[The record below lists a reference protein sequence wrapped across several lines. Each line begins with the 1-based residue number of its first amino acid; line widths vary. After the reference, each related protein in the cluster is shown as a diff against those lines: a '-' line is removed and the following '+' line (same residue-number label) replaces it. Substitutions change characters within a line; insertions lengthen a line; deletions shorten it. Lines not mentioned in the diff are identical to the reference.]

1 MGESVDQSP
10 PQTASGRSD
19 RRSLAQRLEGCAP
32 RESRDV

>member
-19 RRSLAQRLEGCAP
+19 RRTVLLNVSKVAPRVSLAM
-32 RESRDV
+32 